1 MSTSNKLNPVSKLQV
16 FEQQWMIEF
25 FKKAS
30 EANIVVH
37 QGGYWQ
43 PPTMVAFAIRRWGSR
58 ENLLTIVTCFNVG
71 VEHGKGTHATHCLGD
86 VEGNDAKGL

>member
-1 MSTSNKLNPVSKLQV
+1 
-16 FEQQWMIEF
+16 
-25 FKKAS
+25 
-30 EANIVVH
+30 
-37 QGGYWQ
+37 
-43 PPTMVAFAIRRWGSR
+43 MVAFAIRRWGSR